1 MRTRPL
7 EPCQGGLH
15 ARPMQEAAVVFR
27 SNAHRACEERAFV
40 LTAVGI
46 DSHVLPVEGG
56 FALMVE
62 QPLREHAL
70 HHLWQYEQERVHRP
84 RPPQRFEPQPRAWLG
99 SVVYVLLLLLPPFA
113 LAQGWLRTDP
123 YEAAT
128 LNPALI
134 RGGEWW
140 RALTALTLHWDAAH
154 LLGNL
159 GGGALLG
166 YSAAQVWGNARAWL
180 LIFLAAVLANVIEAW
195 VGIPNYVS
203 AGASTAVFAALG
215 LVTAFAW
222 RTRGH
227 RFGHPLARWG
237 PLVAG
242 VAMLGFFGAG
252 SNVPVA
258 GMPAP
263 DLLAFE
269 DSGSTNVLAHLL
281 GFACGVLAGVI
292 AAAPRGMLFIAFIP
306 ARLAATLIPAALA
319 LAWVLA
325 Q

>member
-1 MRTRPL
+1 
-7 EPCQGGLH
+7 
-15 ARPMQEAAVVFR
+15 MQQAAVVFR
-27 SNAHRACEERAFV
+27 SPVHRACEERAFV

-46 DSHVLPVEGG
+46 DNQVVPDEAG
-56 FALMVE
+56 FALLVE

-70 HHLWQYEQERVHRP
+70 HHLWQYEQERVRK
-84 RPPQRFEPQPRAWLG
+84 PQPQMRFTPQPRAWVG
-99 SVVYVLLLLLPPFA
+99 SVLYVLVLLLPPFA

-128 LNPALI
+128 LHPALI
-134 RGGEWW
+134 RAGEWW

-154 LLGNL
+154 LLGNI
-159 GGGALLG
+159 GSGALLG
-166 YSAAQVWGNARAWL
+166 FSAAQVWGNARAWL

-195 VGIPNYVS
+195 VGMPDYVS

-215 LVTAFAW
+215 LITAFAW
-222 RTRGH
+222 RTRGQ
-227 RFGHPLARWG
+227 RFGNPLARWG

-263 DLLAFE
+263 DLLAFQ
-269 DSGSTNVLAHLL
+269 DNSSTNVLAHLL
-281 GFACGVLAGVI
+281 GFACGVLAGVV
-292 AAAPRGMLFIAFIP
+292 AAAPRGMLLIAAIP
-306 ARLAATLIPAALA
+306 GWLAAVFTPAALA
-319 LAWVLA
+319 LAWLLA

>member
-1 MRTRPL
+1 M
-7 EPCQGGLH
+7 
-15 ARPMQEAAVVFR
+15 
-27 SNAHRACEERAFV
+27 

-46 DSHVLPVEGG
+46 ESQVLPVEDG
-56 FALMVE
+56 FALVVQ

-70 HHLWQYEQERVHRP
+70 HHLWQYEQERIRKPAPEARFSP
-84 RPPQRFEPQPRAWLG
+84 RPRAWIG
-99 SVVYVLLLLLPPFA
+99 SLVYALVLLLPPFA

-123 YEAAT
+123 YLAAT
-128 LNPALI
+128 LDPPLI
-134 RGGEWW
+134 RAGEWW
-140 RALTALTLHWDAAH
+140 RAFTALTLHWDAAH

-180 LIFLAAVLANVIEAW
+180 LILVAATAANFVEAW
-195 VGIPNYVS
+195 VGMPNYVS

-222 RTRGH
+222 RTRRQ
-227 RFGHPLARWG
+227 RFGNPLARWG

-258 GMPAP
+258 GLPAP
-263 DLLAFE
+263 DLLPF
-269 DSGSTNVLAHLL
+269 DDGGSTNVLAHLL
-281 GFACGVLAGVI
+281 GFVCGALTGAM
-292 AAAPRGMLFIAFIP
+292 AAAPRGALLIERIP
-306 ARLAATLIPAALA
+306 AWIAAAVPPAAL
-319 LAWVLA
+319 LVAWGIA